1 MCAHGNRLRA
11 SPGTGGHAATARR
24 GYRSD
29 HSEAVSQ
36 GRRAH
41 GIRARAVF
49 RLALSARRLARSG
62 LRAQPPGG
70 ARRDDPHHGS
80 EFRLRIVAR
89 ARRLGAHAVRLP
101 RHRRA
106 VVRGYLHRE
115 LLSERLAARAPGC
128 FRGRCADPE
137 HGGGGGGGSPPRNRR
152 GPGTTTG
159 LGQPRLLRE
168 FHRRWVRPRPAAAR
182 CRRNRPNPARA
193 VEHRGLRAK
202 PPMKT
207 YAIAVLPCDG
217 IGPEVIA
224 QAVGVLQ
231 AVGERFELH
240 FAFETLPI
248 GAAAVAV
255 ANNPLPPETR
265 AAVLRSDAVLL
276 GAVGDPRLDGA
287 PRELRPESG
296 LLALRQ
302 LLHVYANL
310 RPVAVHPALV
320 ACSPLKA
327 ERLRGV
333 DVLVVREL
341 TGGLYYGEPRGRH
354 GTRAVNTLVYTAA
367 EVERV
372 ARVAFAAARGR
383 RRLVTSV
390 DKANVLEV
398 SQLWRETVTR
408 VARDYPEVRLE
419 HCYVDTPAMRLV
431 SEPAT
436 FDVILTE
443 DMFRDILR

>member
-1 MCAHGNRLRA
+1 
-11 SPGTGGHAATARR
+11 
-24 GYRSD
+24 
-29 HSEAVSQ
+29 
-36 GRRAH
+36 
-41 GIRARAVF
+41 
-49 RLALSARRLARSG
+49 
-62 LRAQPPGG
+62 
-70 ARRDDPHHGS
+70 
-80 EFRLRIVAR
+80 
-89 ARRLGAHAVRLP
+89 
-101 RHRRA
+101 
-106 VVRGYLHRE
+106 
-115 LLSERLAARAPGC
+115 
-128 FRGRCADPE
+128 
-137 HGGGGGGGSPPRNRR
+137 
-152 GPGTTTG
+152 
-159 LGQPRLLRE
+159 
-168 FHRRWVRPRPAAAR
+168 
-182 CRRNRPNPARA
+182 
-193 VEHRGLRAK
+193 
-202 PPMKT
+202 MKT
-207 YAIAVLPCDG
+207 YAIAVLPGDG

-224 QAVGVLQ
+224 QAVRVLE
-231 AVGERFELH
+231 ASGERFELR

-287 PRELRPESG
+287 PRELRPETG
-296 LLALRQ
+296 LLALRA

-320 ACSPLKA
+320 SCSPLKA

-341 TGGLYYGEPRGRH
+341 TGGLYYGEPRGRE
-354 GTRAVNTLVYTAA
+354 GPRAVNTLVYTAA

-419 HCYVDTPAMRLV
+419 HCYVDTAAMRLV

-443 DMFRDILR
+443 NMFGDILSDESAMLTGSLGMLPSASLGSDRPGLFEPVHGSAPDIAGRGVANPLATVLSVAMMLGHGLDRPDEAAVIEAAVDSVLQRGLRTFDLAGAGEEPVGTDEITDAVLATL